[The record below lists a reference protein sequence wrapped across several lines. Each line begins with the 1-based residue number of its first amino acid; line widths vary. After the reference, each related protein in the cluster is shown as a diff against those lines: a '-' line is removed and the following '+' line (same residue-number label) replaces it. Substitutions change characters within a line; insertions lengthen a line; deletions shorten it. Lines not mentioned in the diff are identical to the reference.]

1 MSSSHMKRL
10 TMPRSWPLTRKTD
23 IWVQK
28 PNPGG
33 HSDELCMPL
42 GIILRD
48 VLGLAHS
55 KREAK
60 RMVSTRQVLVDG
72 RIETDVGR
80 GVGIMDV
87 LTVGDDHYRCL
98 LDENGKLR
106 YRSIPTKDS
115 SFKLCRVMG
124 KTTIRGGKTQVHL
137 HDGRNIIVDEANK
150 YNSGD
155 TLVVSLPDQEVSG
168 HHVFSK
174 GVLAY
179 LTGGSHIGSTA
190 KVVSK
195 DVKRSSKA
203 NEVQFEDFGTGA
215 DYVFVI
221 GSEKG
226 LPLEAEA

>member
-1 MSSSHMKRL
+1 
-10 TMPRSWPLTRKTD
+10 
-23 IWVQK
+23 
-28 PNPGG
+28 
-33 HSDELCMPL
+33 MPL
-42 GIILRD
+42 GVILRD

-55 KREAK
+55 RREAK
-60 RMVSTRQVLVDG
+60 RMVATRKVLVDG
-72 RIETDVGR
+72 RIETDSGR
-80 GVGIMDV
+80 GVGLMDV
-87 LTVGDDHYRCL
+87 LTVGEDHYRCV

-106 YRSIPTKDS
+106 YRSIPTKNS
-115 SFKLCRVMG
+115 SSKLCRVMG

-137 HDGRNIIVDEANK
+137 HDGRNITVDDAKK

-155 TLVVSLPDQEVSG
+155 TLVISLPDQEVSG
-168 HHVFSK
+168 HHAFSE

-203 NEVQFEDFGTGA
+203 NEVQFEDFGTVA

-221 GSEKG
+221 SSKKD
-226 LPLEAEA
+226 LPLEVEA

>member
-1 MSSSHMKRL
+1 
-10 TMPRSWPLTRKTD
+10 
-23 IWVQK
+23 
-28 PNPGG
+28 
-33 HSDELCMPL
+33 MPL
-42 GIILRD
+42 GVILRD

-55 KREAK
+55 RREAK
-60 RMVSTRQVLVDG
+60 RMVATRKVLVDG
-72 RIETDVGR
+72 RIETDSGR
-80 GVGIMDV
+80 GVGLMDV
-87 LTVGDDHYRCL
+87 LTVGEDHYRCV

-106 YRSIPTKDS
+106 YRSIPTKNS
-115 SFKLCRVMG
+115 SSKLCRVMG

-137 HDGRNIIVDEANK
+137 HDGRNITVDDAKK

-155 TLVVSLPDQEVSG
+155 TLVISLPDQEVSG
-168 HHVFSK
+168 HHAFSE

-203 NEVQFEDFGTGA
+203 NEVQFEDFGTVA

-221 GSEKG
+221 GSKKD
-226 LPLEAEA
+226 LPLEVEA

>member
-1 MSSSHMKRL
+1 
-10 TMPRSWPLTRKTD
+10 
-23 IWVQK
+23 
-28 PNPGG
+28 
-33 HSDELCMPL
+33 MPL
-42 GIILRD
+42 GVILRD

-55 KREAK
+55 RREAK
-60 RMVSTRQVLVDG
+60 RMVATRKVLVDG
-72 RIETDVGR
+72 KIESDSGR
-80 GVGIMDV
+80 GVGLMDV
-87 LTVGDDHYRCL
+87 LTVGEDHYRCV

-106 YRSIPTKDS
+106 YRSIPAKNS
-115 SFKLCRVMG
+115 SSKLCRVMG

-137 HDGRNIIVDEANK
+137 HDGRNITVDDAKK

-155 TLVVSLPDQEVSG
+155 TLVISLPDQEVSG
-168 HHVFSK
+168 HHAFSE

-203 NEVQFEDFGTGA
+203 NEVQFEDFGTVA

-221 GSEKG
+221 GSKKD
-226 LPLEAEA
+226 LPLEVEA